1 MWTAKSRSGKNSF
14 THIEHRAGMIG
25 REDLVHSIPVF
36 TPEYLLTSK
45 WVPILA
51 PTYPLPLRS
60 EYPFILHQRMTQNL
74 SDMWLST
81 FVTGAAQLRYVTKI
95 GPPQPFWCVKR
106 RPIRYDLLKLSAIG
120 ESLLTSLFTFFLI
133 SIRLNSQKPWPY
145 IWTKCKSWKSWLSW
159 AICAIFSSLQ
169 AILKEISTIKNCE
182 IAVWQKS

>member
-1 MWTAKSRSGKNSF
+1 MNSNVV
-14 THIEHRAGMIG
+14 ERQK
-25 REDLVHSIPVF
+25 LVHTHRTSCRHDWPRGFGALNSSLHSWIFTSVLVGSNPRSHLSTSATVWIPVY
-36 TPEYLLTSK
+36 TAPKSDTE
-45 WVPILA
+45 PI
-51 PTYPLPLRS
+51 
-60 EYPFILHQRMTQNL
+60 
-74 SDMWLST
+74 
-81 FVTGAAQLRYVTKI
+81 RYVTLHFRDRCGAASLRHKNW
-95 GPPQPFWCVKR
+95 PATTFSCVKR

-169 AILKEISTIKNCE
+169 AILKEISAIKNCE